1 MKKSIKTKQQ
11 ILQAIKQCQKM
22 TLKSEQD
29 CCSKCPYKR
38 KEQCY
43 GALLTDLLLYVE
55 HDAITLVEW
64 LKKHTDGEILNF
76 AGDEVLFSYVDVS
89 KLDEKLDKFIEVED
103 EKIHQ

>member
-1 MKKSIKTKQQ
+1 MKTKQQ
-11 ILQAIKQCQKM
+11 ILEAIKQCQRM

-38 KEQCY
+38 KKHCY
-43 GALLTDLLLYVE
+43 GDLLTDLLFYVE
-55 HDAITLVEW
+55 HDVFALVEW

-89 KLDEKLDKFIEVED
+89 KLDEKLDKFIGVQNAED
-103 EKIHQ
+103 KG

>member
-11 ILQAIKQCQKM
+11 ILQAIKQCQRM

-38 KEQCY
+38 KEHCY
-43 GALLTDLLLYVE
+43 GDLLTDLSFYVD
-55 HDAITLVEW
+55 HDVFALVEW

-76 AGDEVLFSYVDVS
+76 AGDEVLFSYVDAS
-89 KLDEKLDKFIEVED
+89 KLDEKLDKFIGGEE
-103 EKIHQ
+103 